1 MRVYMLFKVIK
12 NKYLIFIGH
21 TQSRRDDLEGFFYTL
36 IYLLLGSLP
45 WIKHFDDNEQK
56 RKYILKAKLNLIPE
70 REWPYIHSVILY
82 PINSLFISTLI
93 M

>member
-1 MRVYMLFKVIK
+1 MTGTSRYASIYALQ
-12 NKYLIFIGH
+12 GH

-70 REWPYIHSVILY
+70 REWPYIHSSFHKYFNYVRCLG
-82 PINSLFISTLI
+82 FT
-93 M
+93 